1 MVRASAVKSKCDKA
15 CASMQA
21 EVNLVWQGPHPRSA
35 SANGMRSLCFVGVV
49 WLRQTKCEAK
59 ADTLWVVKRE
69 KARLCNCC
77 RDCTE
82 MKGCSAKIFC
92 ITVLYV
98 AGEERLLKYPFLIQC
113 LLGINNVSGQSTL
126 QPAIVHSCPN
136 ETVRQAM
143 NMEWIME
150 PYVLEED
157 AKSFVTKLAV
167 NNRNIFT
174 FTYTDLI
181 SYKLTNLTGYENK
194 TADMTLTLTI
204 HEMNGANITCK
215 GNNTCTLMFMAIT
228 WLC

>member
-1 MVRASAVKSKCDKA
+1 MVPASAVKCKCDKA
-15 CASMQA
+15 RASMQA

-35 SANGMRSLCFVGVV
+35 SANGTRPLRFVGVV
-49 WLRQTKCEAK
+49 WLHQTKCEAK

-82 MKGCSAKIFC
+82 MKGC

-126 QPAIVHSCPN
+126 QPAMVHSCPN
-136 ETVRQAM
+136 ETVIFTCLGRQAM
-143 NMEWIME
+143 HMEWIME

-157 AKSFVTKLAV
+157 AKSFVATLAV
-167 NNRNIFT
+167 NIEIYSPSHT
-174 FTYTDLI
+174 QT
-181 SYKLTNLTGYENK
+181 
-194 TADMTLTLTI
+194 
-204 HEMNGANITCK
+204 
-215 GNNTCTLMFMAIT
+215 
-228 WLC
+228 

>member
-1 MVRASAVKSKCDKA
+1 M
-15 CASMQA
+15 
-21 EVNLVWQGPHPRSA
+21 
-35 SANGMRSLCFVGVV
+35 
-49 WLRQTKCEAK
+49 
-59 ADTLWVVKRE
+59 VKRE
-69 KARLCNCC
+69 KARLCHCF

-126 QPAIVHSCPN
+126 QPAMVHSCPN
-136 ETVRQAM
+136 ETVIFTCFGRQAM

-157 AKSFVTKLAV
+157 AKSFVAKLAV
-167 NNRNIFT
+167 NNIFT

-194 TADMTLTLTI
+194 TADMTVTLTI
-204 HEMNGANITCK
+204 QPIDEMNEACK
-215 GNNTCTLMFMAIT
+215 VDDSFLFATLFLAGIGGMCAVS
-228 WLC
+228 